1 MIPKETEAAIL
12 RLHFAEKWRIGTIA
26 RQVGVHHTTVRRVLA
41 RAGVPQ
47 PVTSAH
53 PSILDPYR
61 GMLKETLRRYPALP
75 ASRLYGMMRER
86 GYPGGPDHFRHLV
99 ALHRPSPTP
108 EAYLRLRTLP
118 GEQAQVDW
126 AHFGKVPIGRAE
138 RPLLAFVMVL
148 SWSRRVFLRFYLQ
161 QHLANFLRGHVA
173 AFAAWGGCPRVLL
186 YDNLKSAVLERR
198 GDAIHFHPTLLSFAG
213 HYRYE
218 PRPVAPA
225 RGNEK
230 GRVERAI
237 RYVRT
242 SFFAA
247 RRWRDLAEL
256 NEQAR
261 VWCEGISSDR
271 PCPEDRTMTVRQA
284 FEQEQPVLLDL
295 PDDAF
300 PTDERAEVKVGKT
313 PYVRFDLN
321 DYSVPMQHTRKI
333 LVVVGS
339 PDTVRVLD
347 GNEVIATHRRSYGK
361 AEQIEDPA
369 HIEELVAHKSH
380 ARQHRGTDR
389 LQCAVPNAHDL
400 LIQIAQRGGN
410 LGSAVAA
417 LLRLLER
424 YGAAEMETAITEALD
439 KSAPNPHSVRL
450 ILERRW
456 HQRGT
461 PAPVPVHLPDDPRVR
476 DLVVRPHDLATYDTL
491 KEDDDDESHHG

>member
-1 MIPKETEAAIL
+1 M
-12 RLHFAEKWRIGTIA
+12 
-26 RQVGVHHTTVRRVLA
+26 GVHHTTVRRVLA
-41 RAGVPQ
+41 RAGVPH
-47 PVTSAH
+47 PVKSTH
-53 PSILDPYR
+53 HSILDPYL
-61 GMLKETLRRYPALP
+61 GVLKETLRRYPTLP
-75 ASRLYGMMRER
+75 ASRLYEMMRER

-99 ALHRPSPTP
+99 ALHRPSAPA

-126 AHFGKVPIGRAE
+126 AHFGKVAIGQAE

-173 AFAAWGGCPRVLL
+173 AFSAWNGCPRVLL
-186 YDNLKSAVLERR
+186 YDNLKSAVIERR

-218 PRPVAPA
+218 PRPVPPA

-237 RYVRT
+237 RYIRS

-247 RRWRDLAEL
+247 RRWRDLDDL
-256 NEQAR
+256 NEQATT
-261 VWCEGISSDR
+261 WCEGLSSDR

-284 FEQEQPVLLDL
+284 FEQEQQSLLGL
-295 PDDAF
+295 PDAPF
-300 PTDERAEVKVGKT
+300 PTDERVEVKVGKT

-321 DYSVPMQHTRKI
+321 DYSVPMAHTRKV
-333 LVVVGS
+333 LVVVAS
-339 PDTVRVLD
+339 LATVRVLH
-347 GNEVIATHRRSYGK
+347 GNEVVATHERDYGK
-361 AEQIEDPA
+361 GEQIEDPA
-369 HIEELVAHKSH
+369 HIEELVSHKRQ
-380 ARQHRGTDR
+380 ARQHRGVDR
-389 LQCAVPNAHDL
+389 LHCAVPNSHNLLVQVAH
-400 LIQIAQRGGN
+400 RGEN

-417 LLRLLER
+417 LLRLLQR
-424 YGAAEMETAITEALD
+424 YGAADLETAIAEALD
-439 KSAPNPHSVRL
+439 KGAPHSHSVRL

-456 HQRGT
+456 HERGT

-491 KEDDDDESHHG
+491 KEDDDEDPHHR